1 MKITFSLLSNP
12 GPRIINEDS
21 LDCWV
26 ERSGETVAVI
36 ADGLGGM
43 GGGDSASKL
52 AISEFRKHLGKFGV
66 TEDSMMNAA
75 LEAHR
80 AIREAQNEVN
90 RHKRMATT
98 LTAVALSGEKI
109 FGVHCGDSRAA
120 IARGKGIKR
129 LSKDHS
135 EGQRLFDAGKL
146 TKEEF
151 ANYERK
157 HILESALGDRNDPRI
172 DSFHFD
178 LQAGDR
184 VLLTT
189 DGVHNLVMLREMQ
202 ELASTSSTP
211 SELTSRV
218 AVAVENRGPSD
229 NFSMVALYAE

>member
-1 MKITFSLLSNP
+1 MKITFSQLSNP
-12 GPRIINEDS
+12 GPRAVNEDS

-26 ERSGETVAVI
+26 ANSGETVAAI

-43 GGGDSASKL
+43 GGGDNASKL
-52 AISEFRKHLGKFGV
+52 AISEFRKHLERFGV
-66 TEDSMMNAA
+66 TEDTMTMGALKA
-75 LEAHR
+75 HQAILEA
-80 AIREAQNEVN
+80 QTKGDSQ
-90 RHKRMATT
+90 KRMATT
-98 LTAVALSGEKI
+98 LTAVALSNGKI
-109 FGVHCGDSRAA
+109 VGVHCGDSRAV
-120 IARGKGIKR
+120 IARGNGIKR

-157 HILESALGDRNDPRI
+157 HILESALGDRNEPII
-172 DSFHFD
+172 DNFNFD

-189 DGVHNLVMLREMQ
+189 DGVHNIVLLREMQ
-202 ELASTSSTP
+202 ELASTSSTA

-218 AVAVENRGPSD
+218 AVAVKNNGPSD

>member
-1 MKITFSLLSNP
+1 MKITFSQLSNV
-12 GPRIINEDS
+12 GPRAVNEDS

-26 ERSGETVAVI
+26 ANSGETVAAI

-43 GGGDSASKL
+43 GGGETASKL
-52 AISEFRKHLGKFGV
+52 AISEFRKHLEKSGV
-66 TEDSMMNAA
+66 TEDTMKKGM
-75 LEAHR
+75 LEAHQ
-80 AIREAQNEVN
+80 AIREAQAKGDSQ
-90 RHKRMATT
+90 KRMATT
-98 LTAVALSGEKI
+98 LTAVALSNGII

-157 HILESALGDRNDPRI
+157 HILESALGDRNEPTI
-172 DSFHFD
+172 DSFKFD

-189 DGVHNLVMLREMQ
+189 DGVHNIVMLRKMQ
-202 ELASTSSTP
+202 ELASTSSTA

-218 AVAVENRGPSD
+218 AVAVENNGPSD